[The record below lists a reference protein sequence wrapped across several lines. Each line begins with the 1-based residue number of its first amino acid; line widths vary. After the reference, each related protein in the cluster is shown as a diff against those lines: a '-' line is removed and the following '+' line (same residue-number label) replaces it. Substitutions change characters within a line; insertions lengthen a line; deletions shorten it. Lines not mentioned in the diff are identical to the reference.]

1 MLKMNREMR
10 GDTEG
15 RENYADRYK
24 RNLKK
29 GKNIAQIADEC
40 EETEEIKQLSE
51 DTSNE
56 ICKVKA

>member
-29 GKNIAQIADEC
+29 GKTLRRLQMSARRR
-40 EETEEIKQLSE
+40 KK
-51 DTSNE
+51 SNN
-56 ICKVKA
+56 CKVKA

>member
-1 MLKMNREMR
+1 M
-10 GDTEG
+10 EG
-15 RENYADRYK
+15 KLCRQIQKKLE
-24 RNLKK
+24 K